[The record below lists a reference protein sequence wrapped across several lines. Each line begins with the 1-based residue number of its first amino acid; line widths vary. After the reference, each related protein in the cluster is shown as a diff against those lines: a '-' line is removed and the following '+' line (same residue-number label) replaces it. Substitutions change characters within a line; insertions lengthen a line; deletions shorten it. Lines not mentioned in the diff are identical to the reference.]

1 MREMLALVTCAVL
14 LGLGVAPYASAQVRN
29 DGVRTGANAAAQAR
43 AARSIRSDLNRRQ
56 IEMSRMQ
63 RLDAN
68 QAIRDRAASGIG
80 GSTYARPCSYEY
92 RRWRQTGSAN
102 WRRRYNA
109 CAN

>member
-1 MREMLALVTCAVL
+1 MRKILALMTGTVL
-14 LGLGVAPYASAQVRN
+14 LGLSFAPSASAQARN
-29 DGVRTGANAAAQAR
+29 DGVRAAANAEAQAR
-43 AARSIRSDLNRRQ
+43 AARNIRSDLNRRQ